1 MEEEV
6 RICDYCGRVLAE
18 GEGTPVDDE
27 LLCDDCVEE
36 HCVTCDHC
44 GETIWEQNS
53 VSDEDTCLCQDCFN
67 AHYYRCESCGQI
79 VPESIVC
86 WHGDLPY
93 CERCFDEFE
102 DEIEEY
108 GYKPTPIF
116 YGNGNDTSVWNW
128 KWMKAAKIMT
138 MLQLSKALPMCTR
151 KTFTSS
157 RMVLWKTVLRSSL
170 IP

>member
-1 MEEEV
+1 MFCSLQRSLPPYQPPTSNIYYNSGKVNLSALPEFLFLEELEMEEEV

-18 GEGTPVDDE
+18 EEGTPVDDE

-53 VSDEDTCLCQDCFN
+53 VSDEDTCLCQDCFD

-86 WHGDLPY
+86 WTVT
-93 CERCFDEFE
+93 C
-102 DEIEEY
+102 
-108 GYKPTPIF
+108 PTAKDASTSLRTRSRNTVTSPHPF
-116 YGNGNDTSVWNW
+116 STVRENDTS
-128 KWMKAAKIMT
+128 A
-138 MLQLSKALPMCTR
+138 
-151 KTFTSS
+151 
-157 RMVLWKTVLRSSL
+157 
-170 IP
+170 

>member
-6 RICDYCGRVLAE
+6 RICNYCGRVLAE
-18 GEGTPVDDE
+18 EEGTPVDDE

-53 VSDEDTCLCQDCFN
+53 VSDEDTCLCQDCFD

-86 WHGDLPY
+86 WHGD
-93 CERCFDEFE
+93 C
-102 DEIEEY
+102 
-108 GYKPTPIF
+108 PTVKDASTSLKTRSRNTVTNQHLSF
-116 YGNGNDTSVWNW
+116 TETANDTS
-128 KWMKAAKIMT
+128 A
-138 MLQLSKALPMCTR
+138 
-151 KTFTSS
+151 
-157 RMVLWKTVLRSSL
+157 
-170 IP
+170 